1 MTSQSAFSLHK
12 TDDVSWQLVM
22 ISSLSGCSN
31 YNFQMIQK
39 YTEITERYLELYNVP
54 NSNHESLCLTEKM
67 FDEFYNKPND
77 VDLLVMIYDK
87 NKGQVELHQ
96 NDIGGFYSHRGDDW
110 THNHIIVICDCPNFD
125 FSDPV
130 WVLSHELSHFILN
143 YKGFDLNV
151 VEEQIHKWDEK
162 YDFCTEFNYDESC
175 LEQRTKIKTDYYS
188 YDWVVMTPYE
198 PAIELPIFPLANNTS
213 LLDTSFK
220 TKMMAKVTEWWL
232 EDKIKDSD
240 YVSTMMIYS
249 DEKPR
254 SLNDKIILPKTSSIM
269 LTEPPKKDKGIAKY
283 DDLNKND
290 NPSFSEFF
298 NDSEVHNTIVLP
310 SWFKTRAELWLSE
323 EISDEKFNLFLNS
336 AIGTIDCKENFEMI
350 IKINGN
356 PSCVKPESVEK
367 LIERGWGMKK
377 PKDMVQKS
385 ELKPTKNTTYY
396 PSFDDQ
402 TFDKNPLPYQNPKS
416 IWQYREH
423 LTLRDSNPEFTFTS
437 TGIDNTLRIFSTSN
451 SKGTG
456 LIFKTFDK
464 SDLLNRD
471 IKVTWTAGKEGTGT
485 STATILV
492 YDGSYERSSD
502 NDFPFYEPHLQGN
515 GELFSKHGGVKFSE
529 KTNTISPNFEE
540 SELDKVT
547 IFIQKNDEH
556 AATEYFLDLRSIEIE
571 GLGTWLFEDPVIT
584 VEQSNT
590 FGDFGTIEATFE
602 ENF

>member
-1 MTSQSAFSLHK
+1 
-12 TDDVSWQLVM
+12 
-22 ISSLSGCSN
+22 
-31 YNFQMIQK
+31 
-39 YTEITERYLELYNVP
+39 
-54 NSNHESLCLTEKM
+54 
-67 FDEFYNKPND
+67 
-77 VDLLVMIYDK
+77 
-87 NKGQVELHQ
+87 
-96 NDIGGFYSHRGDDW
+96 
-110 THNHIIVICDCPNFD
+110 
-125 FSDPV
+125 
-130 WVLSHELSHFILN
+130 
-143 YKGFDLNV
+143 
-151 VEEQIHKWDEK
+151 
-162 YDFCTEFNYDESC
+162 
-175 LEQRTKIKTDYYS
+175 
-188 YDWVVMTPYE
+188 
-198 PAIELPIFPLANNTS
+198 
-213 LLDTSFK
+213 
-220 TKMMAKVTEWWL
+220 
-232 EDKIKDSD
+232 
-240 YVSTMMIYS
+240 
-249 DEKPR
+249 
-254 SLNDKIILPKTSSIM
+254 
-269 LTEPPKKDKGIAKY
+269 
-283 DDLNKND
+283 
-290 NPSFSEFF
+290 
-298 NDSEVHNTIVLP
+298 
-310 SWFKTRAELWLSE
+310 
-323 EISDEKFNLFLNS
+323 
-336 AIGTIDCKENFEMI
+336 MI

-377 PKDMVQKS
+377 PKDIVQKS
-385 ELKPTKNTTYY
+385 ELKPTKNITYY

-402 TFDKNPLPYQNPKS
+402 TFDKNPLTYQNPEL

-515 GELFSKHGGVKFSE
+515 GKLFSKHGGVKFSE
-529 KTNTISPNFEE
+529 RTNTISPNFEE